1 MFLSVLVSLF
11 CFGCSH
17 WLQQQHHV
25 EKILVHVLQNSH
37 TCNSFIQPKYC
48 QCHNVKFGIAGFS
61 HVKYLV
67 LGGQLQMETHLTDR
81 VKYSSLSINLVFVSP
96 CIQFNKICSLHKAQ
110 SGNMCKVDL
119 QALPY
124 VKVSSETYLM
134 YY

>member
-1 MFLSVLVSLF
+1 MLKKYLYMYY
-11 CFGCSH
+11 
-17 WLQQQHHV
+17 
-25 EKILVHVLQNSH
+25 SH

-67 LGGQLQMETHLTDR
+67 LDGQLQMETHLTDR
-81 VKYSSLSINLVFVSP
+81 VKYSSSINLVFVSP
-96 CIQFNKICSLHKAQ
+96 CIQFNEICSLHKAQ
-110 SGNMCKVDL
+110 SDSMCKVDL

-124 VKVSSETYLM
+124 VKVLSETYLM